1 MTEGRHVEELLP
13 GYALGAL
20 DDSERGEVEAHLAV
34 CDHCATELRT
44 YRNVSDYLARS
55 VPMVEPPERLKA
67 AILKQVQGRKTM
79 PVAAPSLTRVDKV
92 RAALMR
98 TAPVWGVVSLMLV
111 IILAVSNLLLW
122 RQMQQVQQTSSTGFM
137 TVALTG
143 TDAAPN
149 AIGMIVISHDG
160 RYGTLIVDHLPPLQQ
175 DKQYQLWLINGE
187 KRTSGGVFNVDQ
199 DGYGS
204 VWIASPGP
212 LIQFQSFG
220 ITIEPAGGSPGP
232 TGQKV
237 LGGSS

>member
-1 MTEGRHVEELLP
+1 MTKGRHVEELLP

-34 CDHCATELRT
+34 CGHCAAELRT

-67 AILKQVQGRKTM
+67 AILKRVQGRKPM
-79 PVAAPSLTRVDKV
+79 PAAPRLSWVERV
-92 RAALMR
+92 RAAFMR
-98 TAPVWGVVSLMLV
+98 TAPVWGVVSLALV

-122 RQMQQVQQTSSTGFM
+122 RQMQQIQQASSRFT
-137 TVALTG
+137 TVALAG
-143 TDAAPN
+143 TDAAPG

-160 RYGTLIVDHLPPLQQ
+160 RYGTLIVDHLPPLKQ

-199 DGYGS
+199 NGYGS
-204 VWIASPGP
+204 VWITSPGP